1 MQVVRNLY
9 QKILN
14 QNYKDIKMKKFLIV
28 LVALSFVV
36 PAFAAKKVVKKH
48 QKFTGTKIS
57 DDKLTKPAA
66 PKKKK

>member
-1 MQVVRNLY
+1 
-9 QKILN
+9 
-14 QNYKDIKMKKFLIV
+14 MKKLLIA

-48 QKFTGTKIS
+48 KMFTGTKIS
-57 DDKLTKPAA
+57 SDKPTKPAA

>member
-1 MQVVRNLY
+1 MCRWV
-9 QKILN
+9 IN
-14 QNYKDIKMKKFLIV
+14 QNSKDIKMKKLLIA

-48 QKFTGTKIS
+48 KMFTGTKIS
-57 DDKLTKPAA
+57 SDKPTKPAA